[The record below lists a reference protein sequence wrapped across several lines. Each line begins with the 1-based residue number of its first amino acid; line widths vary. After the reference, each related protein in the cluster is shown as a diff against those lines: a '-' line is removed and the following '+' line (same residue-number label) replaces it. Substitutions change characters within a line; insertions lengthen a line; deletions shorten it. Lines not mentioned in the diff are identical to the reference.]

1 MDKLRLNLD
10 EQNLKEEEKKL
21 LDQML
26 GDETFLNRLSDLGI
40 DEQIISD
47 NLSTIFTSFDD
58 YLICKNCPGLNK
70 CPKDVK
76 GSIIE
81 LELQGQFVERNIS
94 RCALKEKNDLLTS
107 YYEIRDFD
115 DKLLTLTPANL
126 NDDKAT
132 KELLKYFY
140 DFFKHEFTSNWLY
153 LIGGTSKRKLDT
165 LIGVYNKF
173 ASKYHLLASVINFP
187 KQCRKLANLY
197 FNEKERFEFIF
208 NKLVDVPFL
217 FLYDFG
223 EEYKNE
229 TLRDNV
235 LIPLLRARKEKE
247 TLTIFISD
255 FSAEDI
261 ANMYNFNYAS
271 KARSL
276 QIKKLLSSA
285 KVIDFGELKV

>member
-1 MDKLRLNLD
+1 MDKLRLTLD
-10 EQNLKEEEKKL
+10 VASLKEEEKKL

-40 DEQIISD
+40 DEQIILD
-47 NLSTIFTSFDD
+47 NLSTIFTSYDD

-76 GSIIE
+76 GSTIE
-81 LELQGQFVERNIS
+81 LELQGHYVERNIS
-94 RCALKEKNDLLTS
+94 RCALKEKNDKLTS
-107 YYEIRDFD
+107 FYEIRDFD
-115 DKLLTLTPANL
+115 DKLLSLSKENL

-132 KELLKYFY
+132 KELLTAFI
-140 DFFKHEFTSNWLY
+140 DFSKSKNSANWLY
-153 LIGGTSKRKLDT
+153 LIGGASKRKLDT
-165 LIGVYNKF
+165 LIGVYNRF
-173 ASKYHLLASVINFP
+173 AARNHYLASVINFP

-229 TLRDNV
+229 TLRDNI

-247 TLTIFISD
+247 TLTVFISEFD
-255 FSAEDI
+255 AEDI

-285 KVIDFGELKV
+285 KIIDFGPLNV

>member
-1 MDKLRLNLD
+1 MDISHLNLD
-10 EQNLKEEEKKL
+10 FLKLKDEEKKL

-26 GDETFLNRLSDLGI
+26 GDESFLNRLNDLGI
-40 DEQIISD
+40 DEQIIFD
-47 NLSTIFTSFDD
+47 NLSTIFASYDD
-58 YLICKNCPGLNK
+58 YLICKNCPGIEN

-81 LELQGQFVERNIS
+81 LELQGQYVERNIS
-94 RCALKEKNDLLTS
+94 RCELKKRNDTLTS

-115 DKLLTLTPANL
+115 DKLLRLNVDKL

-132 KELLKYFY
+132 KELIK
-140 DFFKHEFTSNWLY
+140 FFLDYSLNKNDTNWLY
-153 LIGGTSKRKLDT
+153 LIGGTSRRKLDT
-165 LIGVYNKF
+165 LIGVYNKVAAKF
-173 ASKYHLLASVINFP
+173 HYLASVVNFS
-187 KQCRKLANLY
+187 KQCRKLSNLY
-197 FNEKERFEFIF
+197 FNEKDRFEFIF

-229 TLRDNV
+229 TLRDNI
-235 LIPLLRARKEKE
+235 LIPLLRERKEKE

-255 FSAEDI
+255 FNVDDI
-261 ANMYNFNYAS
+261 ANMYNFNYNS

-276 QIKKLLSSA
+276 QIKKLLKSA
-285 KVIDFGELKV
+285 KIIDFGDLNI

>member
-1 MDKLRLNLD
+1 MDISRLNLD
-10 EQNLKEEEKKL
+10 VFKLKDEEKKL

-26 GDETFLNRLSDLGI
+26 GDESFLNHLNDLGI
-40 DEQIISD
+40 DEQIIMD
-47 NLSTIFTSFDD
+47 NLSTIFASYDD
-58 YLICKNCPGLNK
+58 YLICKNCPGIEN

-76 GSIIE
+76 GSTIE
-81 LELQGQFVERNIS
+81 LELQGQYVERTIS
-94 RCALKEKNDLLTS
+94 RCNLKKQSDALTS

-115 DKLLTLTPANL
+115 DKLLRLNVDNL

-132 KELLKYFY
+132 KALVK
-140 DFFKHEFTSNWLY
+140 FFLDYSLNKNATNWLY

-173 ASKYHLLASVINFP
+173 AARFHYLASVVNFA
-187 KQCRKLANLY
+187 KQCRKLSNLY
-197 FNEKERFEFIF
+197 FNEKDRFEFIF

-229 TLRDNV
+229 TLRDNI
-235 LIPLLRARKEKE
+235 LIPLLRERKEKE
-247 TLTIFISD
+247 TLTVFISD
-255 FSAEDI
+255 FNVDEI
-261 ANMYNFNYAS
+261 ANMYNFNYNS

-276 QIKKLLSSA
+276 QIKKLLNGA
-285 KVIDFGELKV
+285 KVIDFGDLNI